1 MWVIGNGGL
10 VDDDCNCDGYILSIY
25 IILIGVV
32 SRYGFFI
39 YYDE

>member
-10 VDDDCNCDGYILSIY
+10 VDDDCNVDGYILSIY

-32 SRYGFFI
+32 SRYGLLI